1 MKYLHACF
9 LRKRNMLIVRS
20 FTTLLLLSCIAFKLA
35 CCFSSSISSL
45 KALPLLGHL
54 EFEDVH
60 PASKDFG
67 NRYQLLPLAVLHPKS
82 VSDIA
87 SVIRHIWMMGPHSQL
102 TVAARGRGHSLQGQA
117 QTRHGIVI
125 HMESLQPQ
133 KLQVHGTGGPTPF
146 VDVSGGEL
154 WINILHETL
163 KYGLAPKSWTDY
175 LHLTVGGTLSNA
187 GISGQAFRHG
197 PQISN
202 VHQLE
207 VVVAGKGEILNCSER
222 QNSDL
227 FHGVLG
233 GLGQFGII
241 TRARIALEPAPTM
254 VKWMRVLYLDF
265 AAFARDQER
274 LISSDDDKFD
284 YIEGFVI
291 INRTGLLDSWR
302 LSFTPE
308 DPIEASK
315 FKSDGRNL
323 YCLEVAKYFKLDQD
337 KKDVMNQEVKES
349 LSELSYISSTLFS
362 SEVTY
367 QEFLDRVHVS
377 EMKLRSKGQ
386 WEVPH
391 PWLNLLVPRSRVN
404 EFANGVFGNILTD
417 TSNGPVIVYPV
428 NKSKWDNRSSAV
440 TPEEEE
446 IFYLVAILTSAVPG
460 STGKDGVDQI
470 VKRNQRILEFSEAAG
485 LGLKQYL
492 PHYTTRHEWR
502 SHFGPK
508 WDDFVRRKSR
518 YDPFA
523 MLAPG
528 QRIFEK
534 APVVSPHSS

>member
-1 MKYLHACF
+1 MSYLHARL

-20 FTTLLLLSCIAFKLA
+20 FIILLLSCIAFKLA

-45 KALPLLGHL
+45 KALPLVGHL

-60 PASKDFG
+60 HASKDFG

-87 SVIRHIWMMGPHSQL
+87 SAIRHIWTMGPHSQL
-102 TVAARGRGHSLQGQA
+102 TVAARGRGHSLEGQA

-125 HMESLQPQ
+125 HMESLQAQ
-133 KLQVHGTGGPTPF
+133 KLQVHSAGGPAPY
-146 VDVSGGEL
+146 VDASGGEL

-207 VVVAGKGEILNCSER
+207 IVTGKGEILNCSER

-265 AAFARDQER
+265 SAFARDQER
-274 LISSDDDKFD
+274 LIAADNKFD

-291 INRTGLLDSWR
+291 INRTGLLNSWR
-302 LSFTPE
+302 LTFTPE
-308 DPIEASK
+308 DPSEASQ
-315 FKSDGRNL
+315 FKSDGRTL
-323 YCLEVAKYFKLDQD
+323 YCLEVAKYFKLDN
-337 KKDVMNQEVKES
+337 KDIINQEVKES

-367 QEFLDRVHVS
+367 EEFLDRVHVS
-377 EMKLRSKGQ
+377 EIKLRSKGQ

-391 PWLNLLVPRSRVN
+391 PWLNLLVPRSTMN
-404 EFANGVFGNILTD
+404 EFAKGVFGNILTD

-428 NKSKWDNRSSAV
+428 NKSKWDNRTSAV
-440 TPEEEE
+440 TPEEEV
-446 IFYLVAILTSAVPG
+446 FYLVAILTSAVPG
-460 STGKDGVDQI
+460 KERVEEI
-470 VKRNQRILEFSEAAG
+470 LKRNQRILEFSEEAG
-485 LGLKQYL
+485 VGLKQYL
-492 PHYTTRHEWR
+492 PHYTTRQEWR
-502 SHFGPK
+502 SHFGGK
-508 WDDFVRRKSR
+508 WEEFVRRKSR
-518 YDPFA
+518 YDPLG

-528 QRIFEK
+528 QRIFDK
-534 APVVSPHSS
+534 AVASYS

>member
-1 MKYLHACF
+1 MI
-9 LRKRNMLIVRS
+9 IVRS
-20 FTTLLLLSCIAFKLA
+20 FTILLLLSCIAFKLA

-45 KALPLLGHL
+45 KALPLVGHL

-133 KLQVHGTGGPTPF
+133 KLQVFGVGGGPTPF

-154 WINILHETL
+154 WINILHETQ

-207 VVVAGKGEILNCSER
+207 VVTGKGEILNCSER

-308 DPIEASK
+308 DPVEASQ

-323 YCLEVAKYFKLDQD
+323 YCLEVAKYFKLDED
-337 KKDVMNQEVKES
+337 RKDVMNQMP
-349 LSELSYISSTLFS
+349 FS
-362 SEVTY
+362 SPCAIGHEITGEVVEHGPLTDHKII
-367 QEFLDRVHVS
+367 QRFS
-377 EMKLRSKGQ
+377 IG
-386 WEVPH
+386 
-391 PWLNLLVPRSRVN
+391 SRVVGAFIMPCGTCSYCAKGHDDLC
-404 EFANGVFGNILTD
+404 EDFFAYNRAKGTLYDGETRLFLRHDDSPVYMYAYGAMAHAAEIRHGDSIAVIGIGGVGSSCLQIASTFGASDLI
-417 TSNGPVIVYPV
+417 
-428 NKSKWDNRSSAV
+428 AV
-440 TPEEEE
+440 D
-446 IFYLVAILTSAVPG
+446 V
-460 STGKDGVDQI
+460 Q
-470 VKRNQRILEFSEAAG
+470 
-485 LGLKQYL
+485 
-492 PHYTTRHEWR
+492 
-502 SHFGPK
+502 
-508 WDDFVRRKSR
+508 DDK
-518 YDPFA
+518 
-523 MLAPG
+523 L
-528 QRIFEK
+528 EK
-534 APVVSPHSS
+534 AKTLGATSWLEPKDSP

>member
-1 MKYLHACF
+1 
-9 LRKRNMLIVRS
+9 MLIVRS
-20 FTTLLLLSCIAFKLA
+20 FTVLLLSCIAFRLA

-45 KALPLLGHL
+45 KALPLVGHL
-54 EFEDVH
+54 EFEHVH
-60 PASKDFG
+60 HASKDFG
-67 NRYQLLPLAVLHPKS
+67 NRYQSLPLAVLHPKS

-87 SVIRHIWMMGPHSQL
+87 SAIRHIWMMGPHSKL
-102 TVAARGRGHSLQGQA
+102 TVAARGCGHSLQGQA
-117 QTRHGIVI
+117 QTRDGVVI
-125 HMESLQPQ
+125 HMESLQIQ
-133 KLQVHGTGGPTPF
+133 KPQVHSVGAPTPY

-207 VVVAGKGEILNCSER
+207 IVTGKGDILNCSER

-241 TRARIALEPAPTM
+241 TRARIALEAAPTM
-254 VKWMRVLYLDF
+254 VKWMRVLYEEF
-265 AAFARDQER
+265 SAFARDQER
-274 LISSDDDKFD
+274 LISGDSSKFD
-284 YIEGFVI
+284 YVEGFVI
-291 INRTGLLDSWR
+291 INRTGLLNSWG
-302 LSFTPE
+302 LSFTAQ
-308 DPIEASK
+308 DPVQASL
-315 FKSDGRNL
+315 FKSDGRTL
-323 YCLEVAKYFKLDQD
+323 YCLEVAKYFTLESKH
-337 KKDVMNQEVKES
+337 VITQEVKAS
-349 LSELSYISSTLFS
+349 LSELSYMSSTLFS
-362 SEVTY
+362 AEVTY
-367 QEFLDRVHVS
+367 EEFLDRVHVS

-391 PWLNLLVPRSRVN
+391 PWINLLVPGSRVDD
-404 EFANGVFGNILTD
+404 FAKGVFGNILTD
-417 TSNGPVIVYPV
+417 TSNGPVIIYPV
-428 NKSKWDNRSSAV
+428 NKSKWDNRTSAV
-440 TPEEEE
+440 TPEEE

-460 STGKDGVDQI
+460 KDGVDQI
-470 VKRNQRILEFSEAAG
+470 VKRNQRILDFSEAAG

-492 PHYTTRHEWR
+492 PHYTTRQEWR
-502 SHFGPK
+502 SHFGAK

-518 YDPFA
+518 YDPLG
-523 MLAPG
+523 MMAPG

-534 APVVSPHSS
+534 AVSYS

>member
-1 MKYLHACF
+1 MSYL
-9 LRKRNMLIVRS
+9 LRKRTMLIVRS
-20 FTTLLLLSCIAFKLA
+20 FTILLLSCIAFKLA

-45 KALPLLGHL
+45 KALPLVGHL

-60 PASKDFG
+60 HASRDFG
-67 NRYQLLPLAVLHPKS
+67 NRYQLIPLAVLHPKS

-87 SVIRHIWMMGPHSQL
+87 SAIRHIWMMGPHSQL

-117 QTRHGIVI
+117 QTRHGVVI
-125 HMESLQPQ
+125 HMESLHPQ
-133 KLQVHGTGGPTPF
+133 KLQVYSVDAPAPY

-207 VVVAGKGEILNCSER
+207 IVTGKGEILNCSKR

-227 FHGVLG
+227 FDGVLG

-254 VKWMRVLYLDF
+254 VKWIRVLYLDF
-265 AAFARDQER
+265 SAFAKDQEQ
-274 LISSDDDKFD
+274 LISADNKFD

-291 INRTGLLDSWR
+291 INRTGLLNNWR

-308 DPIEASK
+308 EPLEASQ
-315 FKSDGRNL
+315 FKSDGRTL
-323 YCLEVAKYFKLDQD
+323 YCLELAKYLKQD
-337 KKDVMNQEVKES
+337 NKDVINQEVKET
-349 LSELSYISSTLFS
+349 LSELSYVSSTLFS
-362 SEVTY
+362 TEVTY
-367 QEFLDRVHVS
+367 EAFLDRVHVS
-377 EMKLRSKGQ
+377 EVKLRSKGQ

-391 PWLNLLVPRSRVN
+391 PWLNLLVPRSTIK
-404 EFANGVFGNILTD
+404 EFAKGVFGNILTD

-428 NKSKWDNRSSAV
+428 NKSKWDNQTSAV
-440 TPEEEE
+440 TPEEEV
-446 IFYLVAILTSAVPG
+446 FYLVAILTSAVPG
-460 STGKDGVDQI
+460 KEDGGGVEQI
-470 VKRNQRILEFSEAAG
+470 LKRNRRILEFSEEAG
-485 LGLKQYL
+485 IGLKQYL
-492 PHYTTRHEWR
+492 PHYTTREEWR
-502 SHFGPK
+502 SHFGAK
-508 WDDFVRRKSR
+508 WGEFVRRKSR
-518 YDPFA
+518 YDPLA
-523 MLAPG
+523 ILAPG

-534 APVVSPHSS
+534 AVSYS